1 MLKKA
6 SRILLCVVAMILCA
20 TISVSAS
27 VMVPYL
33 GYEYNSEEESVPA
46 PIGYE
51 PSNSVLGTD
60 IGCGLLETPTD
71 MCFHNRYLYLLDS
84 GNSRIIVTDKSL
96 KFVRKIGKILNKGEQ
111 LDYTGASGLYI
122 CKNGNILIAD
132 TENQRIIECDND
144 GKFIKTFVKP
154 NTPMLASD
162 LVYSVKKVIRDDN
175 GITYAL
181 VDGINDGAITYM
193 TDGSFG
199 GFYAMNEVEQSAKVI
214 LNYIWKRFMT
224 EEQIKNSANATPA
237 SITNFDIA
245 EKGFLYTVTQSS
257 EGESNVRLL
266 NFKGSNLEGET
277 KFGDLEWDRKIK
289 NSVSTTFCDVDVDN
303 EQYIYLLDN
312 SRGKIFVYSNDGYL
326 ISVFG
331 GVGEK
336 LGTFTSPVAIETFE
350 EKVYVL
356 DNVRGSITVFNANDY
371 IKTVKTALNLLEQG
385 KYTESRE
392 HWEKVLTINSNSTI
406 AYYGIGLAL
415 DDSGEYKEAL
425 DYFKLSYSNKA
436 YSEAFKEVR
445 REYVK
450 ENFIWIISLICVL
463 IVGIVLLAKYLK
475 HRLGRKNSYAYS
487 ALEGKYT
494 APLFTMFH
502 PIDGYERL
510 KKEKKWSLAL
520 KLLILVALFLTLTAK
535 WFFTGFSFN
544 HNRALDYNVFITL
557 LQAFAV
563 VGVCAIAN
571 WAVCTLIDGKGRLID
586 IVGMLIYSLVPY
598 IISLIISILLSRMLT
613 LDEAAF
619 LVAIEML
626 GIIWSGVL
634 IFVGFMSIHQF
645 SFSKNILSIILTV
658 LGIAIIIFLGI
669 LFVGLLQQVIS
680 FFKSIWSEAIMII

>member
-1 MLKKA
+1 M
-6 SRILLCVVAMILCA
+6 
-20 TISVSAS
+20 
-27 VMVPYL
+27 
-33 GYEYNSEEESVPA
+33 
-46 PIGYE
+46 
-51 PSNSVLGTD
+51 
-60 IGCGLLETPTD
+60 
-71 MCFHNRYLYLLDS
+71 
-84 GNSRIIVTDKSL
+84 
-96 KFVRKIGKILNKGEQ
+96 
-111 LDYTGASGLYI
+111 
-122 CKNGNILIAD
+122 
-132 TENQRIIECDND
+132 
-144 GKFIKTFVKP
+144 
-154 NTPMLASD
+154 
-162 LVYSVKKVIRDDN
+162 
-175 GITYAL
+175 
-181 VDGINDGAITYM
+181 
-193 TDGSFG
+193 
-199 GFYAMNEVEQSAKVI
+199 
-214 LNYIWKRFMT
+214 
-224 EEQIKNSANATPA
+224 
-237 SITNFDIA
+237 
-245 EKGFLYTVTQSS
+245 
-257 EGESNVRLL
+257 
-266 NFKGSNLEGET
+266 
-277 KFGDLEWDRKIK
+277 
-289 NSVSTTFCDVDVDN
+289 
-303 EQYIYLLDN
+303 
-312 SRGKIFVYSNDGYL
+312 
-326 ISVFG
+326 
-331 GVGEK
+331 
-336 LGTFTSPVAIETFE
+336 AIETFE
-350 EKVYVL
+350 DKVYVL

-392 HWEKVLTINSNSTI
+392 YWEKVLTINSNSTI

-463 IVGIVLLAKYLK
+463 IVGIVLLAGYLK
-475 HRLGRKNSYAYS
+475 RRLGRKNSYSYS

-510 KKEKKWSLAL
+510 KKEKKWSLVL
-520 KLLILVALFLTLTAK
+520 MILILVALFLTLTAK

-598 IISLIISILLSRMLT
+598 IISLIISVLLSKILT

-645 SFSKNILSIILTV
+645 SFSKNVLSIILTV